1 MDRRQM
7 VAEAVSNGGVV
18 VSNLLNRQNGS
29 NFLGVDE
36 LVARRQLQ
44 AGVAPWRRK
53 RQGSPCC
60 ARAT

>member
-1 MDRRQM
+1 M
-7 VAEAVSNGGVV
+7 VAEAVSNGDVV

-44 AGVAPWRRK
+44 VGVAPWPRK